1 MFNLLFLWY
10 GNLRIRAFLAEPF
23 LTILHASHHNKNNI
37 VSGKVERWDCSADY
51 RLALRCC
58 FGSAKL
64 LVGVL
69 HKAFVLFFQATVYAF
84 VSFF

>member
-10 GNLRIRAFLAEPF
+10 GNVRNRAFLAEPF

-51 RLALRCC
+51 QLALRRC
-58 FGSAKL
+58 FWSAKL
-64 LVGVL
+64 LVGVFN
-69 HKAFVLFFQATVYAF
+69 KTFVLVFQATVYAF

>member
-10 GNLRIRAFLAEPF
+10 GNVRNRAFLAEPF

-37 VSGKVERWDCSADY
+37 VSGKVERWGCSVDY
-51 RLALRCC
+51 RLPLRCC
-58 FGSAKL
+58 FGFAKL
-64 LVGVL
+64 LVGVFN
-69 HKAFVLFFQATVYAF
+69 KTFVLVFQATVYAF

>member
-10 GNLRIRAFLAEPF
+10 GNVRIRAFLAEPF

-37 VSGKVERWDCSADY
+37 VSGKVERWERFADY
-51 RLALRCC
+51 WLALRCC
-58 FGSAKL
+58 FGAAKL
-64 LVGVL
+64 LVGVF
-69 HKAFVLFFQATVYAF
+69 HKAFILVFQAAVYAF